1 MTEVVDEKEELEES
15 MSSSNS
21 SRSSK
26 DDEAFTSRL
35 LEMNN
40 KVEALKT
47 V

>member
-1 MTEVVDEKEELEES
+1 MTEVVDENEEEES
-15 MSSSNS
+15 MSSNS

-40 KVEALKT
+40 KVNAL
-47 V
+47 